1 MKHARAARTLMASS
15 GHASTNVEGPRRRE
29 EAMNADTLYSSAYAG
44 PAGHLRTACAEL
56 QMAQAVFAQFRYP
69 MVLVDEAR
77 GIWEA
82 NAAARE
88 ILRTSDVLHDHAG
101 VLACSS
107 PEDTH
112 ALTETIR
119 TLQRSNVRA
128 DARSRRSAL
137 SLQRADGSRLHLF
150 VSLVRPD
157 ECMGLFGKAVRALVI
172 IHDGQQGAGD
182 LDPGLVAESF
192 SLTPAEARV
201 AVKLAEG
208 RTVKDIATEHRTS
221 VATVR
226 CQVQQALQK
235 AGVTRQ
241 TDLVRLLLALPF
253 RC

>member
-1 MKHARAARTLMASS
+1 
-15 GHASTNVEGPRRRE
+15 
-29 EAMNADTLYSSAYAG
+29 MNADTLYSSAYAG
-44 PAGHLRTACAEL
+44 PAGHMRTAYAEL
-56 QMAQAVFAQFRYP
+56 QMAQAVLAHFRYP

-82 NAAARE
+82 NAAARD

-101 VLACSS
+101 VLVCSS

-119 TLQRSNVRA
+119 SLLRANLRAGA

-137 SLQRADGSRLHLF
+137 SLQRAGGSRLHLF
-150 VSLVRPD
+150 VSPVRPD

-172 IHDGQQGAGD
+172 IHDGQQAAGD

-208 RTVKDIATEHRTS
+208 WTVKDIANEHRTS